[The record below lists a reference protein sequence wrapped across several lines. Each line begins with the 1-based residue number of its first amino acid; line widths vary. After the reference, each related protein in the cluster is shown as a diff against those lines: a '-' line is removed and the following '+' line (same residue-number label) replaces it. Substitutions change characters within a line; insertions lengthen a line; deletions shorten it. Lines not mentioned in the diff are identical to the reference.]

1 MNKIF
6 NKTTGDRGEEIAVEL
21 LCSKGYKL
29 LEKNWRCKMG
39 ELDLVM
45 VAGNVIV
52 FVEVK
57 TKVGDRFG
65 SPEEMMNAK
74 KVWRVA
80 RMAEYY
86 LQTHPN
92 IKLAMRIDLVAIE
105 LGSMREVLRIN
116 HIESIT

>member
-1 MNKIF
+1 
-6 NKTTGDRGEEIAVEL
+6 
-21 LCSKGYKL
+21 
-29 LEKNWRCKMG
+29 
-39 ELDLVM
+39 
-45 VAGNVIV
+45 
-52 FVEVK
+52 
-57 TKVGDRFG
+57 
-65 SPEEMMNAK
+65 MNAK